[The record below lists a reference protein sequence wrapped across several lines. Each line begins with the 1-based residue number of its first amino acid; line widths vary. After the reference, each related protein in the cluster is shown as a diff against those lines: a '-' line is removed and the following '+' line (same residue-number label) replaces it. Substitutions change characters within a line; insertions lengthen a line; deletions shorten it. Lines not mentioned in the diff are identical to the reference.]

1 MPELQQLT
9 ASQKIYTTF
18 TGATFVRR
26 YRSRYTDMYKRTFRK
41 ADQTHRFVITNT
53 DGSGWEVR
61 EEQDS
66 QVIWRV
72 RYTDWHRVERAR
84 MNFAAHAV
92 SLELSGWKES

>member
-1 MPELQQLT
+1 
-9 ASQKIYTTF
+9 
-18 TGATFVRR
+18 
-26 YRSRYTDMYKRTFRK
+26 MYKRTFRK

-53 DGSGWEVR
+53 DGFGWEVR

-66 QVIWRV
+66 QVISRV

-84 MNFAAHAV
+84 MNFAAHAL

>member
-1 MPELQQLT
+1 VPELQQLT

-84 MNFAAHAV
+84 MNFAVHAIN
-92 SLELSGWKES
+92 LELSGWK

>member
-9 ASQKIYTTF
+9 ASRKIYTTF

-84 MNFAAHAV
+84 MNFAAHAL
-92 SLELSGWKES
+92 SLEMSGWKES